1 MYIPESIEIV
11 DFCIYMSSVVVY
23 FSCIFLYLIFV
34 CTKHEAAKEIL
45 LDSLSSDNKDTWHK
59 MVLPLEFQS

>member
-45 LDSLSSDNKDTWHK
+45 LDSLSSDNKDT
-59 MVLPLEFQS
+59 